1 MSVKPLPQSWTFW
14 PVPDP
19 DVFGD
24 KVYSWKFI
32 FAINLPMVAAFYALI
47 MFTPLREWT
56 GAHPVIFAIGA
67 VIQLGAFAGV
77 LIYGHRRMHGGVR
90 ELITYSGNLAATIS
104 LPLSMEKPLLIV
116 WVLYLLIVFFEAFGN
131 PKAVTAFCLTLVAP
145 WFSLIGHIDGPY
157 AREKLLFAAL
167 MAALGG
173 IVYLLVAYVAGW
185 TREGAVAKAQRA
197 KETGALEERV
207 RLQHRLD
214 GTLGAAL
221 AEIALWH
228 EVALASDVVGAHST
242 PLARA
247 RIKAREALTEL
258 RTLAADIDAQPANMA
273 GLAGEI
279 QRRAGNLCRQAGIE
293 FEFQIGMLGKLSLA
307 DAYNTAMI
315 AIEAVENALAHA
327 RPTRVT
333 VILSGAPL
341 GVTVEDDGQGFDP
354 LSTTQGRGLRNLA
367 ALAAAL
373 NAPLEITSSPGKGTR
388 VRVFTTP
395 TPS

>member
-1 MSVKPLPQSWTFW
+1 MMSAKPLPQSWTFW

-32 FAINLPMVAAFYALI
+32 FAINLPMVVAFYALLI
-47 MFTPLREWT
+47 FTPLREWT
-56 GAHPVIFAIGA
+56 GADPFIFAAGCA
-67 VIQLGAFAGV
+67 IQLGAFAGV
-77 LIYGHRRMHGGVR
+77 LVYGHRRIHPGIR

-104 LPLSMEKPLLIV
+104 LPLSTDQPLLVI

-131 PKAVTAFCLTLVAP
+131 PKAFTAFCLTLVAP
-145 WFSLIGHIDGPY
+145 WASLLSHMDGPQ
-157 AREKLLFAAL
+157 AGDKVLIAAL
-167 MAALGG
+167 MTGIGG
-173 IVYLLVAYVAGW
+173 VVYLMVAYVAGW
-185 TREGAVAKAQRA
+185 TREGALAKAQRA
-197 KETGALEERV
+197 RETGVLEERQ

-228 EVALASDVVGAHST
+228 EVALASDVQGAQST

-247 RIKAREALTEL
+247 RTKAREALTEL
-258 RTLAADIDAQPANMA
+258 RALAADIDSQPANMA

-279 QRRAGNLCRQAGIE
+279 QRRAGNLCREAGIA
-293 FEFQIGMLGKLSLA
+293 FEFQIGMLGRLSLA

-315 AIEAVENALAHA
+315 AIEAVENAVAHA
-327 RPTRVT
+327 KASRIT

-354 LSTTQGRGLRNLA
+354 AQTAQGRGLRNLA
-367 ALAAAL
+367 ALAEAL
-373 NAPLEITSSPGKGTR
+373 DAPLEITSAPGRGTR
-388 VRVFTTP
+388 VRVFTTAG
-395 TPS
+395 

>member
-32 FAINLPMVAAFYALI
+32 FAINLPMVVAFYALI
-47 MFTPLREWT
+47 IFTPLREWT
-56 GAHPVIFAIGA
+56 GVDPFIFAAGGL
-67 VIQLGAFAGV
+67 IQLGAFAGV
-77 LIYGHRRMHGGVR
+77 LLYGHRRMHPGIR
-90 ELITYSGNLAATIS
+90 ELITYSGNLAATLS
-104 LPLSMEKPLLIV
+104 LPLSTEQPLFII

-131 PKAVTAFCLTLVAP
+131 PKALTAFGLTLIAP
-145 WFSLIGHIDGPY
+145 WFSLLGHTHGPH
-157 AREKLLFAAL
+157 ALEKLMIAAL
-167 MAALGG
+167 MTVIGG

-185 TREGAVAKAQRA
+185 TREGALAKAQRA
-197 KETGALEERV
+197 RETGVLEERQ

-228 EVALASDVVGAHST
+228 EVALASEVAGAQST

-247 RIKAREALTEL
+247 RTKAREALTEL
-258 RTLAADIDAQPANMA
+258 RTLAAGIDTQPANMA

-279 QRRAGNLCRQAGIE
+279 QRRAGNLCREAGIA

-327 RPTRVT
+327 NPTRVT
-333 VILSGAPL
+333 VFLSGAPL

-354 LSTTQGRGLRNLA
+354 ATTPQGRGLRNLA

-373 NAPLEITSSPGKGTR
+373 NAPLEITSVPGQGTR
-388 VRVFTTP
+388 VRVFTPP